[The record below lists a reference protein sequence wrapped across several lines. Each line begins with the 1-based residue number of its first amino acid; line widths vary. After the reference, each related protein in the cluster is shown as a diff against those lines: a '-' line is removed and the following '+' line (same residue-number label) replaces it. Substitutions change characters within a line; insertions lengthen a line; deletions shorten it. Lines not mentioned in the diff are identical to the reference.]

1 MLLWLLSVFDP
12 TCRTWADTTYRIKQN
27 TSYLYRPQ
35 RSWGKVMFLHVSVIL
50 FTGGGSSGPHPGE
63 VEGSGWGA
71 FPGPHQGGI
80 SRPTPGGV
88 SPGKH
93 LGGGLQVHTRGVSQ
107 HALRQTPN
115 MQLLLRAVRI
125 LLECILVYF
134 VFLHRKPHWVA

>member
-63 VEGSGWGA
+63 VEGSGLGA
-71 FPGPHQGGI
+71 FPGPHQGG
-80 SRPTPGGV
+80 
-88 SPGKH
+88 SPGPH
-93 LGGGLQVHTRGVSQ
+93 LEGCLQANTWGGSPGPHQGGIAACTEADPQ
-107 HALRQTPN
+107 HAATAAGGTHPIGMHSCLF
-115 MQLLLRAVRI
+115 
-125 LLECILVYF
+125 CF
-134 VFLHRKPHWVA
+134 SS